1 MKKKISSLILTMC
14 IVGLNT
20 VLNGCYTYKPI
31 GSLSKMDANTRVNV
45 KDAGY
50 VKRKNALGF
59 TLNVGIVGLGAAGGY
74 ALEPFSYQS
83 GELKKPNNLLNAGLG
98 ALIGAGAVLIT
109 DIFSAHNKVIFAPDP
124 QKWIKHVNRDYQ
136 YVSGGNN
143 DFKMINPNIENGFQV
158 ETKQDAV
165 DFKHA
170 FPNSIRENEIFL
182 QALQK
187 VSRKDLPELIEV
199 YKGNAN
205 LDRAKEMYIKNS
217 VTIDDLMAAK
227 QKYPTID
234 YDYEAKALTLV
245 NGVDESKSFFEY
257 FPNSS
262 HSSDVFK
269 IGLEYVDDKDIP
281 NYLLFA
287 SPNVNTEII
296 NKTKQKYIWSQ
307 TTLEQACK
315 AYAPYSS
322 CMDEST
328 FMKELVNRQYIKTLS
343 DFMTLKAHM
352 GYVEDATEY
361 AVINVA
367 QNVTSDKYRELL
379 DSLPQLRPRE
389 RKYLEE
395 RLNVGLQ
402 AAYQAARGNIS
413 KLSDFLKLYPKEQS
427 PFIDKARYE
436 LSYLKLRIGDG
447 SIFDYAFF
455 AKQYPQHSAEMEE
468 LAFEQAY
475 STKRMQVLDDF
486 LKCFPNSVHKSAI
499 KERIPIVQGFE
510 IELANQKCDRCNGTG
525 NCYQCRASG
534 FVICSNCKG
543 SGMDWSGTEY
553 CYKCKGKRETVCN
566 ICNGKKRCPSCY
578 GTGKPN

>member
-14 IVGLNT
+14 IVGVNTALNS
-20 VLNGCYTYKPI
+20 CYSYKPI
-31 GSLSKMDANTRVNV
+31 GSLSEMDANTRVTV

-50 VKRKNALGF
+50 VKRKNALGL

-74 ALEPFSYQS
+74 ALQPFSYQS
-83 GELKKPNNLLNAGLG
+83 GEVKKPNNLLNAGLG

-109 DIFSAHNKVIFAPDP
+109 DIYSAHNKVFVATDP
-124 QKWIKHVNRDYQ
+124 QKWIKRVNRDYQ
-136 YVSGGNN
+136 YVSGDYN
-143 DFKMINPNIENGFQV
+143 DFKMINPKIENSFQV
-158 ETKQDAV
+158 ATKQDAV

-182 QALQK
+182 QSLPK
-187 VSRKDLPELIEV
+187 VLRKDLPELVEV

-205 LDRAKEMYIKNS
+205 LDRAKEMYIKTS
-217 VTIDDLMAAK
+217 LTINDLMAAK

-234 YDYEAKALTLV
+234 YDYEAKALTLI
-245 NGVDESKSFFEY
+245 NGIDESKSFFKY

-269 IGLEYVDDKDIP
+269 MGLEYVDDKDIP

-287 SPNVNTEII
+287 TSNVNTEIV

-315 AYAPYSS
+315 AYARYSS

-343 DFMTLKAHM
+343 DFMTLKDQM

-367 QNVTSDKYRELL
+367 QNMTSDKYRELL

-395 RLNVGLQ
+395 RLNEGLQ
-402 AAYQAARGNIS
+402 AAYQDARGSIS
-413 KLSDFLKLYPKEQS
+413 KLNGFLKLYPKEQS
-427 PFIDKARYE
+427 PFIDKAHYE
-436 LSYLKLRIGDG
+436 LSYLTLKNGDG
-447 SIFDYAFF
+447 SISDYASFG
-455 AKQYPQHSAEMEE
+455 KKYPQHSAEMEE
-468 LAFEQAY
+468 LAFERAY

-486 LKCFPNSVHKSAI
+486 LKYYPNSVHKSAI

-510 IELANQKCDRCNGTG
+510 IELANEKCYHCNGTG
-525 NCYQCRASG
+525 NCKECRGSG
-534 FVICSNCKG
+534 FVICSICNGSGIWSSEYCYNCKG
-543 SGMDWSGTEY
+543 KGQKV
-553 CYKCKGKRETVCN
+553 CYVCGGEKKCR
-566 ICNGKKRCPSCY
+566 SCY

>member
-1 MKKKISSLILTMC
+1 M
-14 IVGLNT
+14 
-20 VLNGCYTYKPI
+20 
-31 GSLSKMDANTRVNV
+31 
-45 KDAGY
+45 
-50 VKRKNALGF
+50 
-59 TLNVGIVGLGAAGGY
+59 
-74 ALEPFSYQS
+74 
-83 GELKKPNNLLNAGLG
+83 
-98 ALIGAGAVLIT
+98 
-109 DIFSAHNKVIFAPDP
+109 
-124 QKWIKHVNRDYQ
+124 
-136 YVSGGNN
+136 
-143 DFKMINPNIENGFQV
+143 
-158 ETKQDAV
+158 
-165 DFKHA
+165 
-170 FPNSIRENEIFL
+170 
-182 QALQK
+182 
-187 VSRKDLPELIEV
+187 
-199 YKGNAN
+199 
-205 LDRAKEMYIKNS
+205 
-217 VTIDDLMAAK
+217 
-227 QKYPTID
+227 
-234 YDYEAKALTLV
+234 
-245 NGVDESKSFFEY
+245 
-257 FPNSS
+257 
-262 HSSDVFK
+262 
-269 IGLEYVDDKDIP
+269 
-281 NYLLFA
+281 
-287 SPNVNTEII
+287 
-296 NKTKQKYIWSQ
+296 
-307 TTLEQACK
+307 
-315 AYAPYSS
+315 
-322 CMDEST
+322 
-328 FMKELVNRQYIKTLS
+328 
-343 DFMTLKAHM
+343 
-352 GYVEDATEY
+352 
-361 AVINVA
+361 
-367 QNVTSDKYRELL
+367 
-379 DSLPQLRPRE
+379 RPRE

-395 RLNVGLQ
+395 RLNEGLQ